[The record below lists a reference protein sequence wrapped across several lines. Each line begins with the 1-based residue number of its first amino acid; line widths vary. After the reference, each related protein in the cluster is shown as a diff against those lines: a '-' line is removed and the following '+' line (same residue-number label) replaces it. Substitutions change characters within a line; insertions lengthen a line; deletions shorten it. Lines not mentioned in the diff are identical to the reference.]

1 VLAPLR
7 VYLVAAGRSHYLR
20 LFLQVGVQS
29 TFASHQACQNRGVR
43 WQTFEM
49 GGAHPKSADPPVGE
63 AVPSLGA
70 HQNWVACRHFDEI
83 DSTQTFV
90 ENNHESFDQSKLTV
104 VSADFQTAGRGTRNR
119 SWMATHGNSILMTCF
134 FRFPSSCE
142 TSFVNTNAPNVTK
155 VLALATVRSLQST
168 VAEAAVGV
176 SSGSHADVKF
186 GIKWPN
192 DVIAG
197 GGKIAG
203 ILARAVPSPQEGG
216 RLDGIILGVGI
227 NVNTPSSD
235 LMQIDRP
242 VWPATSLRVA
252 TGDSQN
258 YDVAVLRHRVIT
270 SFAENL
276 LIFFTGGFAALR
288 EEVNSLEIMLGMHVH
303 FRIHEGNEVEG
314 RFMGVDDDG
323 LLVLELP
330 DCKQQSFPSGEIV
343 PPVAG

>member
-1 VLAPLR
+1 MVAPGPA
-7 VYLVAAGRSHYLR
+7 YFLR
-20 LFLQVGVQS
+20 LFLQGGVQGP
-29 TFASHQACQNRGVR
+29 FASHKARQKQGARL
-43 WQTFEM
+43 QTFEM
-49 GGAHPKSADPPVGE
+49 GGAHQKSADTPVGE
-63 AVPSLGA
+63 AVPPLGA
-70 HQNWVACRHFDEI
+70 HHNWVACRHFDEI

-104 VSADFQTAGRGTRNR
+104 VSADFQTAGRGTRDR
-119 SWMATHGNSILMTCF
+119 SWMATRGNSILMTCF

-142 TSFVNTNAPNVTK
+142 TSFVNRNAPNVTK
-155 VLALATVRSLQST
+155 VLALATVRSLQCT

-176 SSGSHADVKF
+176 SSESHGDIKF

-235 LMQIDRP
+235 LLHIDRP

-258 YDVAVLRHRVIT
+258 FDVAVLRHRVIT

-276 LIFFTGGFAALR
+276 LVFFTGGFAALR
-288 EEVNSLEIMLGMHVH
+288 EEVNSLEIMLGMQVH

-323 LLVLELP
+323 LIVLELP
-330 DCKQQSFPSGEIV
+330 NGKQQSFPSGEIV
-343 PPVAG
+343 PPPVAG